1 MNQAQTNE
9 QEKKLAKMDSYKVM
23 GLKDVSNIQKALINN
38 SGGKGLAASDLPR
51 ITFPTGGAT
60 TWTITDNLTATETT
74 MDELTV
80 IPIHWKVTRTLW
92 PAEFSRTAQ
101 ALCHSDEGQR
111 GIGEPGVICEHC
123 EHNEFGSKGRG
134 KACREGRD
142 VFILFPDSI
151 LPSVLQIPPGSI
163 NPFNDFL
170 MNLAIEG
177 ISYFEAV
184 VSFKLVAEKNRDGIK
199 YSKLHPMLVQ
209 RLPDVQADAVR
220 KFRDG
225 FIGALS
231 NSGIM
236 KNEAPEDISF

>member
-1 MNQAQTNE
+1 MQQEQTKD
-9 QEKKLAKMDSYKVM
+9 QEAMVKAEAFKVM
-23 GLKDVSNIQKALINN
+23 GLQNVSNIQRALIDN

-60 TWTITDNLTATETT
+60 TWTITDNLTGEETSLS
-74 MDELTV
+74 ELTGIV
-80 IPIHWKVTRTLW
+80 IHWTITRTLW

-101 ALCHSDEGQR
+101 VLCHSDDGQR
-111 GIGEPGVICEHC
+111 GIGEPGVFCGHC
-123 EHNEFGSKGRG
+123 EYNEFGSKGRG

-142 VFILFPDSI
+142 VFILFPESI
-151 LPSVLQIPPGSI
+151 IPSVLQIPPGSI
-163 NPFNDFL
+163 NSFTDFL

-209 RLPDVQADAVR
+209 RLEKGPAEAIS

-231 NSGIM
+231 KTVAINNDSEI
-236 KNEAPEDISF
+236 PF